1 MVTRPPS
8 WSLRAVVLPQIA
20 DSDPRYV
27 ARRAGRKPCAFT
39 GRRRA
44 RLCIRKS
51 VRPMDATKVMARP
64 SIIPF
69 FEGTPFAV
77 SLPGRSFVNQL
88 DDQLLHPFSDG
99 VADLS
104 DRL

>member
-1 MVTRPPS
+1 
-8 WSLRAVVLPQIA
+8 
-20 DSDPRYV
+20 
-27 ARRAGRKPCAFT
+27 
-39 GRRRA
+39 
-44 RLCIRKS
+44 
-51 VRPMDATKVMARP
+51 MDATKVMARP

-99 VADLS
+99 VADLW